1 MTCSYGQW
9 VGQKPYCDPGGVH
22 IFHTQL
28 FDAFSS
34 GVGHR
39 QKRIK
44 ISVILGKL
52 TRIFLFQIVVYCPY
66 PGTIENGQILLVG
79 VIGKYE
85 YRSYVKRIGHNDVIE
100 YQCSKV
106 SIVVFVCVESH
117 FTNFYFPFI
126 ENKYKFYKLLSRFSK
141 QHKSDI
147 SGIFV
152 QN

>member
-1 MTCSYGQW
+1 MDNGL
-9 VGQKPYCDPGGVH
+9 VRNH
-22 IFHTQL
+22 IVIQVEYMFFHKQL

-34 GVGHR
+34 GVGRR

-52 TRIFLFQIVVYCPY
+52 SQIFFFQILVYCPY

-100 YQCSKV
+100 YQCNKV
-106 SIVVFVCVESH
+106 SISVFVCMESH
-117 FTNFYFPFI
+117 FTYFYFPFI
-126 ENKYKFYKLLSRFSK
+126 ENKCKYYMLLSRFT
-141 QHKSDI
+141 
-147 SGIFV
+147 
-152 QN
+152 